1 MELTRYELDNGMTVL
16 LHQTTAAP
24 VVACNVWV
32 GVGSAD
38 EEPREAGLAHVHE
51 HMLFKGTDNRKVGE
65 LAREVE
71 AAGGHI
77 NAFTSFDQTCYYVVM
92 SSRYFETG
100 LDILADAI
108 QNSSFDA
115 EELGRELEVIQE
127 EIKRGKDSPSREA
140 SLKLFETAYAEHPY
154 RLPVIGTSESVDS
167 FERDDVVA
175 FYKKHYRPDNMA
187 LVLVGDFEIDAAKE
201 LVDDCFGSFEPADFT
216 ASERKAE
223 PEQGEFRGWTDSA
236 DINQAHLRV
245 GFHIPHA
252 THDDIP
258 ALDLLGAILGYGDSS
273 HLYQTIQREQQLVSS
288 IYSGAY
294 TPQDAGLFMVS
305 AQYQLPEHQP
315 GNQGRGDS
323 EVLGAIMREVF
334 RFRHLR
340 PSHMDLERARTIIES
355 QEIYGK
361 QTVQGL
367 AMKLGRYQMVTGDPT
382 YEQKYYAALA
392 EVTPDDVRRVAE
404 KYLTPANCTAVVSR
418 PERHDELSGEALSV
432 EALERATRK
441 AYEAAQAERVTAAIE
456 LDAEGFGRIELP
468 EGPTLIIQEDHSVE
482 TFSIR
487 ALTLGGL
494 RYETADNNGIN
505 SLLSELMDKG
515 TRQWSAEEI
524 AHRVES
530 MAGSLNA
537 MAGRNSFGL
546 SMSGLSHFFEQSF
559 ELFAGCLLESTIP
572 DDEFERE
579 QRLQLEHIRSRRD
592 KLGAVN
598 YEQFNHAFF
607 SPHPYGMPSD
617 GSEETI
623 AKMSADDL
631 RAYYRSLINPHDLVL
646 VVVGDVDAERAE
658 QLAERYFG
666 GHDAHEKM
674 SPELPQAHPPK
685 QAELV
690 VGDLEKEQ
698 AHIIA
703 GFEAP
708 PLDSDDKYP
717 LEVLYAILSGQGGR
731 LFYELRDRQ
740 SLAYSVGARL
750 IFGLDASSFVI
761 TIGTSPE
768 KIEQAIGGIVEEV
781 DKLRAD
787 SVTAEEVERAKRYLV
802 GSHDIGLQKN
812 SSRSLTVGLDE
823 IYGLGY
829 KRSLEFGER
838 IEAVGVDD
846 VHQIAKRYLDPTKML
861 VSVVKPQAVEVPADL
876 LAGLTN

>member
-1 MELTRYELDNGMTVL
+1 MDLIQYELDNGMKVL
-16 LHQTTAAP
+16 LQRSAAAP

-51 HMLFKGTDNRKVGE
+51 HMLFKGTENRQVGE
-65 LAREVE
+65 IAREVE

-100 LDILADAI
+100 LDILADAV

-127 EIKRGKDSPSREA
+127 EIKRGRDNPSREA

-167 FERDDVVA
+167 FGRDDVLA
-175 FYKKHYRPDNMA
+175 FFKKHYVPENIT
-187 LVLVGDFEIDAAKE
+187 LVLVGDFEIEQAKS
-201 LVDDCFGSFEPADFT
+201 LVEQYFGGFENGSYT
-216 ASERKAE
+216 AHERHAE
-223 PEQGEFRGWTDSA
+223 PEQTDFRGWAGGD

-252 THDDIP
+252 THEDIP

-273 HLYQTIQREQQLVSS
+273 HLFQTIQREQQLVNA
-288 IYSGAY
+288 IYAGAY
-294 TPQDAGLFMVS
+294 TPKDAGLFMITG
-305 AQYQLPEHQP
+305 QYQLPAE
-315 GNQGRGDS
+315 GRSDTD
-323 EVLGAIMREVF
+323 VLGAIMREIF
-334 RFRHLR
+334 RFRHVR
-340 PSHMDLERARTIIES
+340 PSHVDLERARTIIES

-367 AMKLGRYQMVTGDPT
+367 AMKLGRYQMITGDPT

-392 EVTPDDVRRVAE
+392 EVTPDDLRRVAQ
-404 KYLTPANCTAVVSR
+404 KYLTPENCTVV
-418 PERHDELSGEALSV
+418 LSHPQVHGEVSV
-432 EALERATRK
+432 DQLEETTRK
-441 AYEAAQAERVTAAIE
+441 AYDSAQAEHISEALE
-456 LDAEGFGRIELP
+456 LDEEGFARVELP

-494 RYETADNNGIN
+494 RYESSANNGIN
-505 SLLSELMDKG
+505 SLLSELVDKG
-515 TRQWSAEEI
+515 TSQWSAEEI

-530 MAGSLNA
+530 MAGSIGGLG
-537 MAGRNSFGL
+537 GRNSFGL
-546 SMSGLSHFFEQSF
+546 SMSGLSQFFEQSF
-559 ELFAGCLLESTIP
+559 ELFAGCLLDSTIP

-598 YEQFNHAFF
+598 YEQFGKAFF
-607 SPHPYGMPSD
+607 TPHPYAMPSE
-617 GSEETI
+617 GSEESI
-623 AKMSADDL
+623 AGLSADDL
-631 RAYYRSLINPHDLVL
+631 RGYYRTLVNPRQMVV
-646 VVVGDVDAERAE
+646 VVVGDVDAELAE

-666 GHDAHEKM
+666 GHDSREAMHPDI
-674 SPELPQAHPPK
+674 PEARTPDQPR
-685 QAELV
+685 LV
-690 VGDLEKEQ
+690 VSDLEKEQ

-703 GFEAP
+703 GFETP
-708 PLDSDDKYP
+708 PLTSDDKYP

-731 LFYELRDRQ
+731 LFYELRDKQ
-740 SLAYSVGARL
+740 SLAYSVGAR
-750 IFGLDASSFVI
+750 IVFGLDVSAFVV

-768 KIEQAIGGIVEEV
+768 KIEQAVGGIVSEIG
-781 DKLRAD
+781 KLRDGTISPA
-787 SVTAEEVERAKRYLV
+787 EVERAKRYLA

-812 SSRSLTVGLDE
+812 SARSLTVGLDE
-823 IYGLGY
+823 LYGLGY
-829 KRSLEFGER
+829 KRSLKFGER
-838 IEAVGVDD
+838 IGAVTLEDVQAVVD
-846 VHQIAKRYLDPTKML
+846 RYLDPSRML
-861 VSVVKPQAVEVPADL
+861 VSIVKPEAVEVSDDL
-876 LAGLTN
+876 LDRAISGQ